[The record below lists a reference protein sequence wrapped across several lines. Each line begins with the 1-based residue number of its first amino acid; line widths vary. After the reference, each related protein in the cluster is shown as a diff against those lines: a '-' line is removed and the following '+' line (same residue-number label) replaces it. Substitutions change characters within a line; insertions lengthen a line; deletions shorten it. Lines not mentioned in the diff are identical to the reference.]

1 MPTPADV
8 RAVAAVLESPEWESP
23 EDAARAVIEALDE
36 RRRDRMG
43 YAVAVNGRPLP
54 HLYIGFENREECKR
68 WAKRVGLD
76 VAALDVWVV
85 PVWSRD
91 VVLPRHQKMT
101 EELKTRQEPGPPTA
115 GRRKRAA

>member
-8 RAVAAVLESPEWESP
+8 RAVAKILEEGEFSSP
-23 EDAARAVIEALDE
+23 EDAARAAIEALDE

-54 HLYIGFENREECKR
+54 HVYIGFENREECKR
-68 WAKRVGLD
+68 WAKRTGLD
-76 VAALDVWVV
+76 VAALDVWVL

-91 VVLPRHQKMT
+91 AVLPRHQKMT
-101 EELKTRQEPGPPTA
+101 EELAEKQQPGPPVA